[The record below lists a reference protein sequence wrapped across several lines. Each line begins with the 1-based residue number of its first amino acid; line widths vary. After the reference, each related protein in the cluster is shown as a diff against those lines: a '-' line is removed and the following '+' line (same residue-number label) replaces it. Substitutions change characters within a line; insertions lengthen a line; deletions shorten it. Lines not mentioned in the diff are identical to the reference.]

1 MTVTALKQN
10 ENTVKYPQIAPL
22 YKNKLFGICLLILGI
37 FSVLVIVHRLVHYVY
52 EFDPKYSPID
62 YGRFNILSFFTVQ
75 SNIFVC
81 FYLLV
86 TAFAVFGNARAQ
98 KIAFS
103 PMLGALVT
111 TYILITGVVYCCG
124 IPLAFTT
131 PYQWDTPTHSMLS
144 FIQVYHHMI
153 IPPLML
159 VLWFFP
165 ATGEKIPYKK
175 VWLFAIYPLV
185 YSAVSIVRAAVVK
198 PTFYVY
204 PFYNP
209 AFFWE
214 MLFKDKPM
222 QLLPAYLLMIPILL
236 VAMLLFVGTAALLI
250 FIRNRRVK

>member
-1 MTVTALKQN
+1 MTTVTEKKNDASPKH
-10 ENTVKYPQIAPL
+10 QIAPL
-22 YKNKLFGICLLILGI
+22 YRNKIFGICLLILGI
-37 FSVLVIVHRLVHYVY
+37 FSVLVIVHRLAHYVY

-62 YGRFNILSFFTVQ
+62 YGRFNFLSFFTVQ
-75 SNIFVC
+75 SNLLVC

-98 KIAFS
+98 KIAFH
-103 PMLGALVT
+103 PVFGAFVT

-131 PYQWDTPTHSMLS
+131 PYQWDTPSHSMLS

-159 VLWFFP
+159 LLWFFP
-165 ATGEKIPYKK
+165 ATKAKIPYKK
-175 VWLFAIYPLV
+175 AWLSAIYPLI
-185 YSAVSIVRAAVVK
+185 YSALSIVRAAVLK

-209 AFFWE
+209 AFFWG

-222 QLLPAYLLMIPILL
+222 QTVPAYLLMIPILL

-250 FIRNRRVK
+250 YIRNRRVK

>member
-1 MTVTALKQN
+1 METVAKKKNAVQA
-10 ENTVKYPQIAPL
+10 PQTAPL
-22 YKNKLFGICLLILGI
+22 YKNKIFGVCLLILGI

-75 SNIFVC
+75 SNILVC

-98 KIAFS
+98 KIAFH
-103 PMLGALVT
+103 PVFGALVT
-111 TYILITGVVYCCG
+111 TYILITGIVYCCG
-124 IPLAFTT
+124 IPLGFTT

-159 VLWFFP
+159 LLWFFP
-165 ATGEKIPYKK
+165 ATKAKIAYKK
-175 VWLFAIYPLV
+175 AWLSAIYPLI
-185 YSAVSIVRAAVVK
+185 YSALSIVRAAVLK

-214 MLFKDKPM
+214 MLFKEKPV
-222 QLLPAYLLMIPILL
+222 QPVPAYLLMIPILL
-236 VAMLLFVGTAALLI
+236 AAMFLFIGTAALLI
-250 FIRNRRVK
+250 FIHNRRVK

>member
-1 MTVTALKQN
+1 MTTVTEKKNDAPPKQ
-10 ENTVKYPQIAPL
+10 QIAPL
-22 YKNKLFGICLLILGI
+22 YRNKIFGICLLILGI
-37 FSVLVIVHRLVHYVY
+37 FSVLVIVHRLAHYVY

-62 YGRFNILSFFTVQ
+62 YGRFNFLSFFTVQ
-75 SNIFVC
+75 SNLLVC

-98 KIAFS
+98 KIAFH
-103 PMLGALVT
+103 PVFGAFVT

-131 PYQWDTPTHSMLS
+131 PYQWDTPSHSMLS

-159 VLWFFP
+159 LLRFFP
-165 ATGEKIPYKK
+165 ATKAKIPYKK
-175 VWLFAIYPLV
+175 AWLSAIYPLI
-185 YSAVSIVRAAVVK
+185 YSALSIVRAAVLK

-209 AFFWE
+209 AFFWG

-222 QLLPAYLLMIPILL
+222 QTVPAYLLMIPILL

-250 FIRNRRVK
+250 YIRNRRVK

>member
-1 MTVTALKQN
+1 MLFKSIFLLRLYIYKVWGLCYAYLEVEQNDNRYRKEKRCIPHADNRAALQKQDFWDM
-10 ENTVKYPQIAPL
+10 PFD
-22 YKNKLFGICLLILGI
+22 FGL
-37 FSVLVIVHRLVHYVY
+37 FSVLIIVHRLVHYVY

-86 TAFAVFGNARAQ
+86 TAFAVFGNVRAQ

-131 PYQWDTPTHSMLS
+131 PYQWDTPTHSMLG

-153 IPPLML
+153 IPPLM
-159 VLWFFP
+159 VL
-165 ATGEKIPYKK
+165 
-175 VWLFAIYPLV
+175 L
-185 YSAVSIVRAAVVK
+185 
-198 PTFYVY
+198 
-204 PFYNP
+204 
-209 AFFWE
+209 
-214 MLFKDKPM
+214 
-222 QLLPAYLLMIPILL
+222 
-236 VAMLLFVGTAALLI
+236 
-250 FIRNRRVK
+250 

>member
-1 MTVTALKQN
+1 MTTVTEKKNDASP
-10 ENTVKYPQIAPL
+10 TPIIAPL
-22 YKNKLFGICLLILGI
+22 YKNKIFGICLLILGI
-37 FSVLVIVHRLVHYVY
+37 FSVLIIVHRLVHYVY

-86 TAFAVFGNARAQ
+86 TAFAVFGNVRAQ

-153 IPPLML
+153 IPPLMVL
-159 VLWFFP
+159 LWFFP
-165 ATGEKIPYKK
+165 ATKAKIPYKK
-175 VWLFAIYPLV
+175 TWLFAIYPLI
-185 YSAVSIVRAAVVK
+185 YSALSIVRAAVVK

-214 MLFKDKPM
+214 MLFKDKP
-222 QLLPAYLLMIPILL
+222 LEIVPAYLLMIPILL

-250 FIRNRRVK
+250 YIRNRRVK